1 MASFV
6 SFEAKI
12 VGVMFY
18 QAAIRSNLNFV
29 AVKLQRERRNIHDSN
44 SILVTT
50 KQGDALGHL
59 DRQTAAAVARIMDNF
74 PYVKFAWLVLMD
86 V

>member
-1 MASFV
+1 MVSLV

-29 AVKLQRERRNIHDSN
+29 AVKLQREKRNIYDSN
-44 SILVTT
+44 SVNVLVTT
-50 KQGDALGHL
+50 KQGDPLGHL
-59 DRQTAAAVARIMDNF
+59 DRQTAAAVAKIMDNF
-74 PYVKFAWLVLMD
+74 SDVKFAWLVH
-86 V
+86 